1 MQFKAIIAASLIAV
15 VAAETG
21 KLGDAAKTLDNP
33 SGKTYEAKFDGSKGV
48 SGTFTFTA
56 GSDGKG
62 VTVKVNVEGFK
73 GETGPFGYH
82 IHDQPVPAGGNC
94 TGTLAHLDP
103 YQRGQATPCDKSKP
117 ETCEVGDLSG
127 KHSKISGESS
137 SFSDSY
143 TDLYISTKEG
153 IGAFVGN
160 RSVVIHRSDEKKTR
174 LACANIQLA
183 GNATDSAVPMSTS
196 TATPGSGS
204 SNSTSSSNTTK
215 PVPDSPAKTDDNAE
229 GSASSFG
236 FSSILAFGG
245 LVAGLVMAL

>member
-48 SGTFTFTA
+48 TGTFTFTA

-62 VTVKVNVEGFK
+62 VAVKVNVDGFK

-103 YQRGQATPCDKSKP
+103 YQRGQATACDKSKP
-117 ETCEVGDLSG
+117 ETCEVGDLAG
-127 KHSKISGESS
+127 KHSKISGAT
-137 SFSDSY
+137 FTDSY
-143 TDLYISTKEG
+143 TDHYISTKEG
-153 IGAFVGN
+153 IGAFIGN
-160 RSVVIHRSDEKKTR
+160 RSIVIHRSDEKKTR
-174 LACANIQLA
+174 LACANIELVGSSTGA
-183 GNATDSAVPMSTS
+183 PMSTS

-204 SNSTSSSNTTK
+204 SNNSTSSSNSTK
-215 PVPDSPAKTDDNAE
+215 PAPDSPAKTDDDAE
-229 GSASSFG
+229 GSASTFG
-236 FSSILAFGG
+236 FSSMLAVSG
-245 LVAGLVMAL
+245 LVAGLIMAL